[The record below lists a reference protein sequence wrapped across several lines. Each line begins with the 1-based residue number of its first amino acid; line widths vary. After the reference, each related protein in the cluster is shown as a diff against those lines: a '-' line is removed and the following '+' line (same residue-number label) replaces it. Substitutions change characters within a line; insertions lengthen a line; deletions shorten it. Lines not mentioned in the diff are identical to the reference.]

1 MTKFRAALGLA
12 AALIL
17 SACYPPTTSHPVG
30 TTAGLKLDTA
40 LTGTWRGV
48 DDDGKPSYFHF
59 LAPSDGTQSVVIA
72 EAGPKAEDWNYVTL
86 TTAKL
91 GANRFMNARMTIANG
106 KPEGADAPAPPGT
119 VPVLYRIDAKGVM
132 TLSMMDETAVKAAI
146 RAGKIKGTI
155 EQGDMGDAVI
165 TAEPAAL
172 DKFLATPAG
181 LALFVKPFFTV
192 KKVE

>member
-1 MTKFRAALGLA
+1 MTKFPTALALCLG
-12 AALIL
+12 LIL

-30 TTAGLKLDTA
+30 TTAGLKVDAA

-48 DDDGKPSYFHF
+48 NDDGKPSYFHF
-59 LAPSDGTQSVVIA
+59 LAPSDGTLSVIIA
-72 EAGPKAEDWNYVTL
+72 ESGPKAEDWNYVTL

-91 GANRFMNARMTIANG
+91 GANRFMNARMEISNG
-106 KPEGADAPAPPGT
+106 KPESADAPAGT

-155 EQGDMGDAVI
+155 EKGEMGDAVI

-181 LALFVKPFFTV
+181 LALFAKPFFTV